1 MLSDLSQNI
10 SRDYGVL
17 TDAGF
22 ALRGTF
28 LIGEDGILKHMSI
41 NDPDVGR
48 NMDEYLR
55 LVEAYNYVKEHGS
68 VCPGNWK
75 KAGDATMNP
84 DMTAKSTQ
92 DYWKNF
98 HKK

>member
-1 MLSDLSQNI
+1 MLSDLSKNI

-28 LIGEDGILKHMSI
+28 LIGGDGNLKHMSI
-41 NDPDVGR
+41 NDPNVGR

-55 LVEAYNYVKEHGS
+55 LVEAYNYVEKHGD
-68 VCPGNWK
+68 VCPGSWK
-75 KAGDATMNP
+75 KAGDAVMKGDMN
-84 DMTAKSTQ
+84 AQSTQ
-92 DYWKNF
+92 DYWKTF
-98 HKK
+98 KK

>member
-1 MLSDLSQNI
+1 MLSDLTHNI

-17 TDAGF
+17 TDGGH

-28 LIGEDGILKHMSI
+28 LIDEGGVLRNMSI
-41 NDPDVGR
+41 NDPNVGR

-68 VCPGNWK
+68 VCPGSWK
-75 KAGDATMNP
+75 KAGDPTMVK
-84 DMTAKSTQ
+84 DMTSKSTQ